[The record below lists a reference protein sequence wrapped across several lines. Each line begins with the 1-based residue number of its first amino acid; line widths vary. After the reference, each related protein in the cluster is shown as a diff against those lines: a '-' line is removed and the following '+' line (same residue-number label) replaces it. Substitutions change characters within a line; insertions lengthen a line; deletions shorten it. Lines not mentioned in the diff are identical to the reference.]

1 MIICPNCNHQNPD
14 GAVQCEAC
22 YTPLPQ
28 KTACPTC
35 GATVQSD
42 ASFCGQCGADLRG
55 AASAVEPVNP
65 TSNDINIPDLLP
77 PDPLV
82 VPEPITPQP
91 AASEPRA
98 AQPPMAESP
107 LSEMSLGET
116 PLAEFPLS
124 EVPMAELS
132 LDEVP
137 LSEVPVSEALENE
150 ISFNETPMNPVPLA
164 EISVGEPSVRNG
176 STAPTTKTGVE
187 PLGEL
192 AAEPLGE
199 LAAESLGD
207 VQTAAVIT
215 TPQTRLQRNM
225 ARLLHVQTDA
235 VIELAPTLS
244 VIRLGKP
251 NDRVP
256 PDIDISGFPDSEI
269 VSRTHANIRVE
280 GDVYYIEDVGSS
292 NGTYINNLPLPQG
305 NRHRLRPG
313 DRIALGKGDKVSFI
327 FQLA

>member
-28 KTACPTC
+28 KAACPAC

-42 ASFCGQCGADLRG
+42 ASFCGQCGADMRAR
-55 AASAVEPVNP
+55 AAKPASNP
-65 TSNDINIPDLLP
+65 TNSELNSSVAIPDLLP

-82 VPEPITPQP
+82 MPEPITSQP
-91 AASEPRA
+91 LAQASEPLA
-98 AQPPMAESP
+98 AE
-107 LSEMSLGET
+107 G
-116 PLAEFPLS
+116 EFPL
-124 EVPMAELS
+124 
-132 LDEVP
+132 
-137 LSEVPVSEALENE
+137 E
-150 ISFNETPMNPVPLA
+150 ISPSHQAPVA
-164 EISVGEPSVRNG
+164 EISIANLSKVSSPEENGVDVSGVDASGVGVSGTDVGEVQSQATVDPMLKTVIEPESEVL
-176 STAPTTKTGVE
+176 TA
-187 PLGEL
+187 
-192 AAEPLGE
+192 
-199 LAAESLGD
+199 S
-207 VQTAAVIT
+207 IT
-215 TPQTRLQRNM
+215 TPQTQLQRNT
-225 ARLLHVQTDA
+225 ARLLHIQTDA
-235 VIELAPTLS
+235 VIELASTLS

-269 VSRTHANIRVE
+269 VSRVHANIRAE

-292 NGTYINNLPLPQG
+292 NGTYVNNLPLPQG